1 MLFAGKYERRLRE
14 CEDKLDAQSRQV
26 RSLEMEWESTY
37 NKLRALVA
45 RLNKR
50 DERADALT
58 TAAVNQ
64 NPDYANAGS
73 AVPRQ
78 WELAQL
84 AARNGGK
91 P

>member
-14 CEDKLDAQSRQV
+14 CEDKLDALSRQV
-26 RSLEMEWESTY
+26 RSLDMEWESTY

-50 DERADALT
+50 DERADT
-58 TAAVNQ
+58 VTVNQ

-73 AVPRQ
+73 VVPRQ
-78 WELAQL
+78 WELARL
-84 AARNGGK
+84 AAANGGK